1 MNRSD
6 LTDPTQ
12 GAANG
17 NVACYIL
24 VFPSWTPFVQEVE
37 DVVVAHAVSNKDD
50 PGVVVDLVGV
60 LDQVAQVLQ
69 EVHFV

>member
-6 LTDPTQ
+6 LTDPIQ

-37 DVVVAHAVSNKDD
+37 DVVVAHAVPNKDD

-60 LDQVAQVLQ
+60 AQVLQ